1 MLQKGEKINQQQT
14 CTTKKKKTL
23 NKVLWQ
29 KENDTIWKCRS
40 TQIAQEIIIT
50 YVDIK

>member
-14 CTTKKKKTL
+14 CTTKKKTL
-23 NKVLWQ
+23 NKVLCQ